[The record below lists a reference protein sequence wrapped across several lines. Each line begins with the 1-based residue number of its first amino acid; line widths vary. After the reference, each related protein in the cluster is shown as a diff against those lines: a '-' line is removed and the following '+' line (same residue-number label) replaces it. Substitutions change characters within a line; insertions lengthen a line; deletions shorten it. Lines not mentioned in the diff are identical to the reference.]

1 MKIILAIL
9 CGLMA
14 LFGGGCAITLLG
26 LGASESDFSFAPLI
40 LIPIGVALLNI
51 LALVA
56 LFATKTVRTWPLYV
70 LAGIDGLVVA
80 AVLLPTLLYA
90 TASDAMF
97 GYITAGGFLLKGL
110 LSFVLAQDI
119 GKRGSADGT
128 PT

>member
-14 LFGGGCAITLLG
+14 LFAGGCALTALG
-26 LGASESDFSFAPLI
+26 FGVSAGDMSFAPIL

-56 LFATKTVRTWPLYV
+56 LFSTKTVRTWPLYV
-70 LAGIDGLVVA
+70 LAGIDGLVV
-80 AVLLPTLLYA
+80 VTTLFPTLLYA
-90 TASDAMF
+90 TSSEAVF
-97 GYITAGGFLLKGL
+97 GYLTAGGFLLKGL

-119 GKRGSADGT
+119 GKRGNADGT